1 MTLRPSPLPHTLYLT
16 LIPIHKW
23 LSRLIIIQSVIHTVL
38 YLGYFQNEH
47 DPKDFQTRKQLRLG
61 SFVRFVIIMITSLSS
76 MRKRWYK
83 VFYCMHYL
91 WTWTIVVCLQFHIR
105 PSPFTFYT
113 LANVSILVGQIAYR
127 VCLTRVSNKGE
138 VKVFDVSPNIAMIEF
153 PNLLIA
159 KPLLHLEHILD

>member
-1 MTLRPSPLPHTLYLT
+1 
-16 LIPIHKW
+16 
-23 LSRLIIIQSVIHTVL
+23 
-38 YLGYFQNEH
+38 
-47 DPKDFQTRKQLRLG
+47 
-61 SFVRFVIIMITSLSS
+61 
-76 MRKRWYK
+76 
-83 VFYCMHYL
+83 MHYL